1 MALNLSVIQL
11 SWKPLNGTPP
21 NFILGVAMLLVR
33 LRLNFS
39 NIPSNMFSAARY
51 HHILYILRR
60 GRLECIT
67 GYEFYQESHSRAGC
81 RNP

>member
-1 MALNLSVIQL
+1 
-11 SWKPLNGTPP
+11 
-21 NFILGVAMLLVR
+21 MLLVR

-39 NIPSNMFSAARY
+39 NIPCNIFSAARY

-81 RNP
+81 RSP